1 MRLRSALG
9 RARGLGSA
17 REGVGHFFAQRAT
30 AIAMIPLALWFVI
43 SLITLAHSDY
53 ATFKAW
59 VGQPLNATLLL
70 LTVLTGLY
78 HAHLGLGVVI
88 ADYVHGETMKF
99 TLMTASVM
107 GFVLLAAAMAVSILK
122 VAVGV

>member
-1 MRLRSALG
+1 
-9 RARGLGSA
+9 
-17 REGVGHFFAQRAT
+17 VGHFYGQRAS

-43 SLITLAHSDY
+43 SVITLTHADY

-59 VGQPLNATLLL
+59 MGQPLNATLMT
-70 LTVLTGLY
+70 LTVLTALY
-78 HAHLGLGVVI
+78 HAHLGVSVVI
-88 ADYVHGETMKF
+88 ADYIHGETMKF

-107 GFVLLAAAMAVSILK
+107 ATVLLGATMVVSVLK

>member
-1 MRLRSALG
+1 
-9 RARGLGSA
+9 
-17 REGVGHFFAQRAT
+17 VGHFYAQRAS

-43 SLITLAHSDY
+43 SVISLTHADY

-59 VGQPLNATLLL
+59 MGQPLNATLML
-70 LTVLTGLY
+70 LTVLTALY
-78 HAHLGLGVVI
+78 HAHLGIGVVI

-99 TLMTASVM
+99 TLMSASVM
-107 GFVLLAAAMAVSILK
+107 AAVLLAAAMAVSILK